1 VPTPG
6 RQLGAQRILLIGVGL
21 WNLIWIFFILSSLQ
35 PVVQRQ
41 VLAMTRRRML
51 ASISHKR
58 DATVITLIHRQ
69 ETMSFLGFPI
79 MRHIDIDDSESV
91 LRAIRSTRSGR
102 TIEIILH
109 TPGGLVLAAS
119 QIAQA
124 LADHDGRVIAVVP
137 HYAMSGGTLIAL
149 AADEIVID
157 RHGALGPVDPQLGQY
172 PAASLVEVASLP
184 GAHKDETLILAN
196 VGRKALRQV
205 EVVVMH
211 LLERHLPEARARE
224 LAHLLSSGVWTH
236 DHPLMATELEQL
248 GLPVKFGVP
257 DEERALMNLYPQP
270 RGRQESVESFPD
282 APILPGLPP
291 GRDGSRPQ
299 RAPARAG
306 R

>member
-1 VPTPG
+1 MNF
-6 RQLGAQRILLIGVGL
+6 
-21 WNLIWIFFILSSLQ
+21 WNLIWIFFLLSSLQ

-41 VLAMTRRRML
+41 LLGMGRRRML
-51 ASISHKR
+51 ASISSKR

-91 LRAIRSTRSGR
+91 LRAIRGTRPGR

-119 QIAQA
+119 QIALA
-124 LADHDGRVIAVVP
+124 LADHDGRVVAVVP

-157 RHGALGPVDPQLGQY
+157 RHAALGPVDPQLGQY
-172 PAASLVEVASLP
+172 PAASLVAVAAMP
-184 GAHKDETLILAN
+184 GEHKDETLIMAD

-205 EVVVMH
+205 EVVVRQ
-211 LLERHLPEARARE
+211 LLEEHMPEPRARE
-224 LAHLLSSGVWTH
+224 VARLLSSGVWTH
-236 DHPLMATELEQL
+236 DHPLMAAELEQL

-257 DEERALMNLYPQP
+257 DEERTLMNLYPQP
-270 RGRQESVESFPD
+270 RGRQESVESFPE
-282 APILPGLPP
+282 APIVPGLPP

-299 RAPARAG
+299 RAPARAA